1 MSRDILRPDHEGHYD
16 AEALRLDRASHR
28 QLAPGKHPLDAV
40 ATSMAVQETRR
51 RFFARGAQGI
61 GALALAS
68 LLAENARGAN
78 GPAPAKAT
86 GGIQGLP
93 HFAPKAKRCIYLHLV
108 GAPPQMETFDY
119 KPGMKEWFDK
129 DLPES
134 IRKGQR
140 LTTMTSGQTRFPI
153 APSIFKFDQYGK
165 SGAWVSELLPY
176 TARMVDDIAIIR
188 SMHTEAI
195 NHEPAITF
203 FQTGSMIAGRPCLG
217 SWLSY
222 GLGSMN
228 QNLPSFVVLQAKHN
242 HPKAGVQAISA
253 RLWSAGFLSG
263 QYSGVSLRSGGDPVL
278 FINNPDGVPANVRRR
293 MLDGLSELNQ
303 LTYAKLADPETQ
315 TRIAQYEMA
324 YRMQSSVPE
333 LTNTSEEPRSTWEMY
348 GEDARKPASFAQT
361 CLMARRLAERG
372 VRFVQVYHRGWDVH
386 GNLPEVL
393 ASQCKEI
400 DQACWGLVQDLK
412 QRGML
417 DDTLV
422 ILAGEF
428 GRTIY
433 SQGKLTATDYGRDHH
448 PRCFSLWMAGGG
460 IKGGVVHGETDEFS
474 YNITK
479 DPVHVRDLQSTILN
493 QFGIDNE
500 RLSYKYQGLDVKLTG
515 QEKATVVKQIL
526 S

>member
-1 MSRDILRPDHEGHYD
+1 MKRRILQPDHEGHYD
-16 AEALRLDRASHR
+16 RAAFDLDRISHHH
-28 QLAPGKHPLDAV
+28 LAQGKHPVDEV
-40 ATSMAVQETRR
+40 AAAMVTEETRR

-68 LLAENARGAN
+68 LIGDKAIAGTDA
-78 GPAPAKAT
+78 APV
-86 GGIQGLP
+86 GGLPGLP

-108 GAPPQMETFDY
+108 GAPPQMETYDY
-119 KPGMKEWFDK
+119 KPGMKDWFDK
-129 DLPES
+129 DLPDS

-153 APSIFKFDQYGK
+153 APSIYKFNQNGK

-188 SMHTEAI
+188 SMNTEAI

-203 FQTGSMIAGRPCLG
+203 FQTGNMIAGRPCMG
-217 SWLSY
+217 SWLTY

-228 QNLPSFVVLQAKHN
+228 QNLPSFVVLQAKHY
-242 HPKAGVQAISA
+242 HPKANVQAISA

-263 QYSGVSLRSGGDPVL
+263 QYSGVGLRSSGDPVL
-278 FINNPDGVPANVRRR
+278 FINNPDGVPTEVRRE
-293 MLDGLSELNQ
+293 MLNGLSEMNQ
-303 LTYAKLADPETQ
+303 LTFQKLGDAEIK
-315 TRIAQYEMA
+315 TRISQYEMA
-324 YRMQSSVPE
+324 FRMQASVPE
-333 LTNTSEEPRSTWEMY
+333 LTDTSKEPASTWEAY
-348 GEDARKPASFAQT
+348 GEDARNKPGSFAQT

-393 ASQCKEI
+393 PAQCKEI
-400 DQACWGLVQDLK
+400 DQPCWALVQDLK

-422 ILAGEF
+422 IVAGEF
-428 GRTIY
+428 GRTVY
-433 SQGKLTATDYGRDHH
+433 SQGKLTPTDYGRDHH

-474 YNITK
+474 YNITR
-479 DPVHVRDLQSTILN
+479 DPVHVRDFQATILH
-493 QFGIDNE
+493 QFGIDHD
-500 RLSYKYQGLDVKLTG
+500 RFSYKYQGLDVKLTG
-515 QEKATVVKQIL
+515 VEKASVVKEIV